1 MKKEGGREANY
12 KCVTSTTSRLTT
24 GYSSQSHTSS
34 TTCYGTIEFHQLKN
48 RYEYLFHARFREHH
62 AQSSQQHLVTLTL
75 IAACLQIQSD
85 ITLSIQLI
93 KRQQEPV
100 PRPTDR
106 GKSSPYMSSKSSS
119 QETQ

>member
-75 IAACLQIQSD
+75 IAACL
-85 ITLSIQLI
+85 I
-93 KRQQEPV
+93 KHFQEE
-100 PRPTDR
+100 RKKEKKKRKWKKEEKMRKGT
-106 GKSSPYMSSKSSS
+106 M
-119 QETQ
+119 QNM